1 MSGRSAAPALLLA
14 LFLVLVPAL
23 PAGAAWLGITIQDD
37 VTAEGSRRGVK
48 VLDAEKDSPGA
59 RAGIRAGD
67 VIVSANGIPVGTT
80 QDFVRIIRETPA
92 GKPVDIKVMREGAVV
107 SLTPVLSEPPAGIAD
122 LQRGLENLQKGRY
135 EQAVA
140 DFTRALELLPG
151 TAEAYSGRG
160 WALEKLKRYDQALAD
175 YSKLIEINPRSPAA
189 YVSRGH
195 VYLDLKRYDEAM
207 QDFSK
212 AIELKPDVAASYVAR
227 CDVYLLKGFHDRAIA
242 DCSRAVELAP
252 GMDIGYLFRAQ
263 AYSAKGM
270 KQEASADFERAARAY
285 IDNGLAAAR
294 AGRYDEA
301 ITRFNYASRLESK
314 HRPEAYL
321 NRGVAYEKKG
331 ESLKAVND
339 YSEAIQLRPDYAEAY
354 LRRGYVF
361 GQKLNDYGKAKQ
373 DWEKAAALDPQGK
386 IGQDARANLKKL
398 EATYGGAP
406 ARQK

>member
-1 MSGRSAAPALLLA
+1 MSGRSATPALLLA

-48 VLDAEKDSPGA
+48 VIDAGKDSPGA

-67 VIVSANGIPVGTT
+67 VIVSANGTPVGTT

-92 GKPVDIKVMREGAVV
+92 GKPVDIKVMREGTVV

-122 LQRGLENLQKGRY
+122 LQRGLDNLQKGRY

-140 DFTRALELLPG
+140 DFTKALELLPG

-160 WALEKLKRYDQALAD
+160 RALEKLKRYDQALAD

-189 YVSRGH
+189 YVSRGDIF
-195 VYLDLKRYDEAM
+195 LDMKRYDEAL
-207 QDFSK
+207 QDYSK
-212 AIELKPDVAASYVAR
+212 AIELAPGNARAYLAR
-227 CDVYLLKGFHDRAIA
+227 CNVSEVKGLHDRAIA
-242 DCSRAVELAP
+242 DCSKALELSP
-252 GMDIGYLFRAQ
+252 NSDFGYFLRAQ
-263 AYSAKGM
+263 AYAAKGM
-270 KQEASADFERAARAY
+270 KKEAAADNERAARAY
-285 IDNGLAAAR
+285 IDNGLAAAK

-301 ITRFNYASRLESK
+301 LSRFDHASRLDSK

-321 NRGVAYEKKG
+321 NRGVAFEKKG
-331 ESLKAVND
+331 ENLKAIND
-339 YSEAIQLRPDYAEAY
+339 YSEAIRLKPDYAEAY

-361 GQKLNDYGKAKQ
+361 AQKFEDYGKAKQ

-386 IGQDARANLKKL
+386 TGQAARKSL
-398 EATYGGAP
+398 EALSKTP
-406 ARQK
+406 KNQ